1 MGYNAVG
8 MSLNGR
14 KTVALVL
21 LVWVFADLGMQGS
34 CCQSN
39 QPFAMLAN
47 GLALVAP
54 QDGKEPAAS
63 TADEGCFCCCTHIL
77 PARHF
82 ELRAGPAMSHE
93 VPLRVV
99 ESPRGF
105 NVSVYHPPR
114 QLAA

>member
-1 MGYNAVG
+1 MYDAVG

-14 KTVALVL
+14 RTIVLALL
-21 LVWVFADLGMQGS
+21 LWAFADLGMQGS

-39 QPFAMLAN
+39 QPFPMLAN
-47 GLALVAP
+47 GFTLVAP
-54 QDGKEPAAS
+54 QDGEEPATS

-77 PARHF
+77 PARHI
-82 ELRAGPAMSHE
+82 ELGDGTAISHE